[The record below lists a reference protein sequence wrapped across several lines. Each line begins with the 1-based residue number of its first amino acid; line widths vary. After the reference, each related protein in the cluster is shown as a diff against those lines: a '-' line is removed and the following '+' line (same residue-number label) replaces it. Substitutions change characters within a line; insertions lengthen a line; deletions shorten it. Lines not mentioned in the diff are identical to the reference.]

1 MDKIEEL
8 LNAKKNDRATPL
20 QLRALTDKSYKN
32 KTTHSQNNDE
42 INFELATYG
51 DAVLKLALCK
61 VYRDKKTYGDA
72 ILKCVLCK
80 IYFEREDE
88 DNFGFKGKLTEWK
101 KQYESDEVLV
111 QVIAKHYNLLGFLRY
126 DEKGNGK
133 PEEQKPK
140 DYEYKGRNEGRHKY
154 IATAMEAC
162 IAAVYIENGENE
174 VIEIVKQWIEW
185 IDKVTN
191 SSDT

>member
-8 LNAKKNDRATPL
+8 LKDPKTDL
-20 QLRALTDKSYKN
+20 QKQALTDKSYK
-32 KTTHSQNNDE
+32 KTPNNQDCK
-42 INFELATYG
+42 INFELA
-51 DAVLKLALCK
+51 
-61 VYRDKKTYGDA
+61 TYGDA

-111 QVIAKHYNLLGFLRY
+111 KFIARHYDILNFLNFDRDDTKKPHDYDYQGKNAKRRY
-126 DEKGNGK
+126 
-133 PEEQKPK
+133 
-140 DYEYKGRNEGRHKY
+140 KY
-154 IATAMEAC
+154 IATAMEAS
-162 IAAVYIENGENE
+162 IDAVYIENGENE
-174 VIEIVKQWIEW
+174 VIELVKIWIRW
-185 IDKVTN
+185 IDKETN

>member
-8 LNAKKNDRATPL
+8 LKDPKTDL
-20 QLRALTDKSYKN
+20 QKQALTDKSYK
-32 KTTHSQNNDE
+32 KKPNNQDCK

-51 DAVLKLALCK
+51 DAV
-61 VYRDKKTYGDA
+61 
-72 ILKCVLCK
+72 LKCVLCK

-111 QVIAKHYNLLGFLRY
+111 KFIARHYDILNLNCLNFDRGDTKKPHDYDYQGKNAKRRY
-126 DEKGNGK
+126 
-133 PEEQKPK
+133 
-140 DYEYKGRNEGRHKY
+140 KY

-174 VIEIVKQWIEW
+174 VIEIVKQWIRW
-185 IDKVTN
+185 IDKETN

>member
-1 MDKIEEL
+1 MEKIEEL

-32 KTTHSQNNDE
+32 KTTNSQNNDE
-42 INFELATYG
+42 INFELA
-51 DAVLKLALCK
+51 
-61 VYRDKKTYGDA
+61 TYGDA

-111 QVIAKHYNLLGFLRY
+111 KFIARHYDILNFLNFDRDDTKKPHDYDYQGKNAKRRY
-126 DEKGNGK
+126 
-133 PEEQKPK
+133 
-140 DYEYKGRNEGRHKY
+140 KY
-154 IATAMEAC
+154 IANAMEAC

>member
-8 LNAKKNDRATPL
+8 LNAKENNRATPL

-51 DAVLKLALCK
+51 DA
-61 VYRDKKTYGDA
+61 
-72 ILKCVLCK
+72 ILKCALCK
-80 IYFEREDE
+80 IYFERGDE

-111 QVIAKHYNLLGFLRY
+111 RVVAKHYNLLDFLKY
-126 DEKGNGK
+126 DKEGNGK
-133 PEEQKPK
+133 PEEQKPQ
-140 DYEYKGRNEGRHKY
+140 DYEHKGQNDNDKHKY

-162 IAAVYIENGENE
+162 IAAVYIENGESE
-174 VIEIVKQWIEW
+174 VVEIVKQWIEW
-185 IDKVTN
+185 IDESK
-191 SSDT
+191 S

>member
-1 MDKIEEL
+1 MQK
-8 LNAKKNDRATPL
+8 
-20 QLRALTDKSYKN
+20 QALTDKSYK
-32 KTTHSQNNDE
+32 KTPNNQDCK
-42 INFELATYG
+42 INFELA
-51 DAVLKLALCK
+51 
-61 VYRDKKTYGDA
+61 TYGDA

-101 KQYESDEVLV
+101 KQYESDEVLIKF
-111 QVIAKHYNLLGFLRY
+111 IARHYDILNFLNFDSGDTKKPQDYKYEDKNAKRRY
-126 DEKGNGK
+126 
-133 PEEQKPK
+133 
-140 DYEYKGRNEGRHKY
+140 KY

-185 IDKVTN
+185 IYESK
-191 SSDT
+191 S

>member
-8 LNAKKNDRATPL
+8 LNAKKNDRATSL
-20 QLRALTDKSYKN
+20 QLQALTDKSYKN

-51 DAVLKLALCK
+51 DA
-61 VYRDKKTYGDA
+61 

-80 IYFEREDE
+80 IYLEREDE

-111 QVIAKHYNLLGFLRY
+111 RVVAKHYKLLKFLKY
-126 DEKGNGK
+126 DKKGNGK
-133 PEEQKPK
+133 PKEQKPRNYKHKGQNDK
-140 DYEYKGRNEGRHKY
+140 DRHKY

-174 VIEIVKQWIEW
+174 VIEIVKKWIRW
-185 IDKVTN
+185 IDKETN

>member
-8 LNAKKNDRATPL
+8 LKDPKTDL
-20 QLRALTDKSYKN
+20 QKQALTDKSYK
-32 KTTHSQNNDE
+32 KTPNNQDCK
-42 INFELATYG
+42 INFELA
-51 DAVLKLALCK
+51 
-61 VYRDKKTYGDA
+61 TYGDA

-111 QVIAKHYNLLGFLRY
+111 KFIARHYDILNFLNFDRDDTEKPHDYDYQGKNAKRRY
-126 DEKGNGK
+126 
-133 PEEQKPK
+133 
-140 DYEYKGRNEGRHKY
+140 KY

-162 IAAVYIENGENE
+162 IVAVYIENGENE
-174 VIEIVKQWIEW
+174 VIEIVKQWIQW
-185 IDKVTN
+185 IDESK
-191 SSDT
+191 S

>member
-8 LNAKKNDRATPL
+8 LKDPKTDL
-20 QLRALTDKSYKN
+20 QKQALTDKSYK
-32 KTTHSQNNDE
+32 KTPNNQDCK
-42 INFELATYG
+42 INFELA
-51 DAVLKLALCK
+51 
-61 VYRDKKTYGDA
+61 TYGDA

-80 IYFEREDE
+80 IYFEKEDE

-111 QVIAKHYNLLGFLRY
+111 KFIARHYDILNLNCLNYDGDDTKKPHDYDYQGKNAKRRY
-126 DEKGNGK
+126 
-133 PEEQKPK
+133 
-140 DYEYKGRNEGRHKY
+140 KY

-174 VIEIVKQWIEW
+174 VIEIVKQWIQW
-185 IDKVTN
+185 IDESK
-191 SSDT
+191 S

>member
-8 LNAKKNDRATPL
+8 LKDPKTDL
-20 QLRALTDKSYKN
+20 QKQALTDKSYK
-32 KTTHSQNNDE
+32 KKPNNQDCK
-42 INFELATYG
+42 INFELA
-51 DAVLKLALCK
+51 
-61 VYRDKKTYGDA
+61 TYGDA

-111 QVIAKHYNLLGFLRY
+111 KFIARHYDILNCLNFDRDDTKKPHDY
-126 DEKGNGK
+126 DYQGK
-133 PEEQKPK
+133 NAK
-140 DYEYKGRNEGRHKY
+140 RRHKY

-174 VIEIVKQWIEW
+174 VIEIVKQWIQW

>member
-1 MDKIEEL
+1 MIWGKKRMDQIEEL
-8 LNAKKNDRATPL
+8 LKNPQTVL
-20 QLRALTDKSYKN
+20 QKQALIDTSYKN
-32 KTTHSQNNDE
+32 IDHSLSDDDT
-42 INFELATYG
+42 NFELATYG

-61 VYRDKKTYGDA
+61 IYREYKENGLRFSENLSD
-72 ILKCVLCK
+72 
-80 IYFEREDE
+80 
-88 DNFGFKGKLTEWK
+88 WK
-101 KQYESDEVLV
+101 KKYESDEVLV
-111 QVIAKHYNLLGFLRY
+111 RVIAKHYNLLNFLRY

-133 PEEQKPK
+133 PEEQKPQ
-140 DYEYKGRNEGRHKY
+140 DYDHKGQNDNDRHKY

-174 VIEIVKQWIEW
+174 VIDIVKQWIER

>member
-8 LNAKKNDRATPL
+8 LKDPKTDL
-20 QLRALTDKSYKN
+20 QKQALTDKSYK
-32 KTTHSQNNDE
+32 KMPNNQDCK
-42 INFELATYG
+42 INFELA
-51 DAVLKLALCK
+51 
-61 VYRDKKTYGDA
+61 TYGDA

-111 QVIAKHYNLLGFLRY
+111 RVVAKHYNLLNFLEFDRDDKKKPHDY
-126 DEKGNGK
+126 KYSDE
-133 PEEQKPK
+133 
-140 DYEYKGRNEGRHKY
+140 NEGSGEEKAKDEEHISAGTKRRYKY

-162 IAAVYIENGENE
+162 IAAVYIENGEYE
-174 VIEIVKQWIEW
+174 VVEIVKQWIEW

-191 SSDT
+191 SSDI

>member
-8 LNAKKNDRATPL
+8 LKDPKTDL
-20 QLRALTDKSYKN
+20 QKQALTDKSYK
-32 KTTHSQNNDE
+32 KTPNNQDCK
-42 INFELATYG
+42 INFELA
-51 DAVLKLALCK
+51 
-61 VYRDKKTYGDA
+61 TYGDA

-80 IYFEREDE
+80 IYFEKEDEDE

-111 QVIAKHYNLLGFLRY
+111 KFIARHYDILNLNCLNFDRGDTKKPHDYDYQGKNAKRRY
-126 DEKGNGK
+126 
-133 PEEQKPK
+133 
-140 DYEYKGRNEGRHKY
+140 KY

-174 VIEIVKQWIEW
+174 VIEIVKQWIQW
-185 IDKVTN
+185 IDEYK
-191 SSDT
+191 S

>member
-8 LNAKKNDRATPL
+8 LKDTKTDL
-20 QLRALTDKSYKN
+20 QKQALTDKSYK
-32 KTTHSQNNDE
+32 KTPNNQDCK
-42 INFELATYG
+42 INFELA
-51 DAVLKLALCK
+51 
-61 VYRDKKTYGDA
+61 TYGDA

-88 DNFGFKGKLTEWK
+88 DNFWFKGKLTEWK

-111 QVIAKHYNLLGFLRY
+111 KFIARHYDILNFLNFDRDDTKKPHDYDYQGKNSKRRY
-126 DEKGNGK
+126 
-133 PEEQKPK
+133 
-140 DYEYKGRNEGRHKY
+140 KY

-185 IDKVTN
+185 IDKVTK

>member
-8 LNAKKNDRATPL
+8 LKDPKTDL
-20 QLRALTDKSYKN
+20 QKQALTDTSYKN
-32 KTTHSQNNDE
+32 IDHSLSDDDT
-42 INFELATYG
+42 NFELATYG

-61 VYRDKKTYGDA
+61 IYREYKENGLRFSENLSD
-72 ILKCVLCK
+72 
-80 IYFEREDE
+80 
-88 DNFGFKGKLTEWK
+88 WK
-101 KQYESDEVLV
+101 KKYESDKVLV
-111 QVIAKHYNLLGFLRY
+111 QVIAQHYRLLDFLEFDRDDKKKPNDY
-126 DEKGNGK
+126 KYNDE
-133 PEEQKPK
+133 
-140 DYEYKGRNEGRHKY
+140 NEGSGEEKAKDEEHISDGTKRRYKY

-174 VIEIVKQWIEW
+174 VIENVKQWIEW

>member
-8 LNAKKNDRATPL
+8 LKDPKTDL
-20 QLRALTDKSYKN
+20 QKQALTDKSYK
-32 KTTHSQNNDE
+32 KTPNNQDCK
-42 INFELATYG
+42 INFELA
-51 DAVLKLALCK
+51 
-61 VYRDKKTYGDA
+61 TYGDA

-88 DNFGFKGKLTEWK
+88 DNFWFKGKLTEWK

-111 QVIAKHYNLLGFLRY
+111 KFIARHYDILNSLNFDRDYTKKPHDYDYQGKNAKRRY
-126 DEKGNGK
+126 
-133 PEEQKPK
+133 
-140 DYEYKGRNEGRHKY
+140 KY
-154 IATAMEAC
+154 LATAMEAS
-162 IAAVYIENGENE
+162 IAAVYLENGENE

>member
-8 LNAKKNDRATPL
+8 LKDPKTDL
-20 QLRALTDKSYKN
+20 QKQALTDKSYK
-32 KTTHSQNNDE
+32 KTPNNQDCK
-42 INFELATYG
+42 INFELA
-51 DAVLKLALCK
+51 
-61 VYRDKKTYGDA
+61 TYGDA

-88 DNFGFKGKLTEWK
+88 DNFWFKGKLTEWK

-111 QVIAKHYNLLGFLRY
+111 KFIARHYDILNFLNFDRDDTKKPYNYDYQGKNAKRRY
-126 DEKGNGK
+126 
-133 PEEQKPK
+133 
-140 DYEYKGRNEGRHKY
+140 KY
-154 IATAMEAC
+154 IATAMEAS
-162 IAAVYIENGENE
+162 IAAVYLENGENK

>member
-8 LNAKKNDRATPL
+8 LKDPKTDL
-20 QLRALTDKSYKN
+20 QKQALTDKSYK
-32 KTTHSQNNDE
+32 KTPNNQDCK
-42 INFELATYG
+42 INFELA
-51 DAVLKLALCK
+51 
-61 VYRDKKTYGDA
+61 TYGDA

-101 KQYESDEVLV
+101 KQYESDEVLIKF
-111 QVIAKHYNLLGFLRY
+111 IARHYDILNFLNFDSGDTKKPQDYKYEDKNAKRRY
-126 DEKGNGK
+126 
-133 PEEQKPK
+133 
-140 DYEYKGRNEGRHKY
+140 KY

>member
-1 MDKIEEL
+1 MDMIEEL

-20 QLRALTDKSYKN
+20 QLRALTDKSYK
-32 KTTHSQNNDE
+32 KTPNNQDCK
-42 INFELATYG
+42 INFELA
-51 DAVLKLALCK
+51 
-61 VYRDKKTYGDA
+61 TYGDA

-88 DNFGFKGKLTEWK
+88 DNFWFKGKLTEWK

-111 QVIAKHYNLLGFLRY
+111 KFIARHYDILNSLNFDRDDTKKPHDYDYQGKNAKRRY
-126 DEKGNGK
+126 
-133 PEEQKPK
+133 
-140 DYEYKGRNEGRHKY
+140 KY
-154 IATAMEAC
+154 LATAMEAS

-185 IDKVTN
+185 IDESK
-191 SSDT
+191 S